1 MKTAE
6 SPSKGAVGGKQ
17 LKIYVNGRLL
27 PQHEATISV
36 FDSGLNFADGVF
48 EGVRIYN
55 GTVFRLEQH
64 VKRLFES
71 AKAFEIDIRMSQDEF
86 TRLILEWLRENE
98 IQNDF
103 HLRPIVT
110 RGNRFPP
117 RLDPRFCSDEP
128 NVILL
133 GGPISPA
140 SMRGQTLTVSSVR
153 QINSDAIDPKIKSL
167 NYGNNLLARLD
178 AVRRG
183 VDDAI
188 MLDGEGFVAEASAAN
203 LFIVKDGDV
212 ITPWTKACLDGI
224 TRRVVMEI
232 AGAQGRRAVERDI
245 SVTEVLNADE
255 VFLCGTGTELT
266 PVVQVEGR
274 KIGSGAAGAITQAL
288 YSAFI
293 EMARSEGT
301 PINAVAGKSS

>member
-1 MKTAE
+1 
-6 SPSKGAVGGKQ
+6 
-17 LKIYVNGRLL
+17 L
-27 PQHEATISV
+27 TI
-36 FDSGLNFADGVF
+36 
-48 EGVRIYN
+48 
-55 GTVFRLEQH
+55 
-64 VKRLFES
+64 
-71 AKAFEIDIRMSQDEF
+71 
-86 TRLILEWLRENE
+86 
-98 IQNDF
+98 
-103 HLRPIVT
+103 
-110 RGNRFPP
+110 
-117 RLDPRFCSDEP
+117 
-128 NVILL
+128 
-133 GGPISPA
+133 
-140 SMRGQTLTVSSVR
+140 SSVR

-167 NYGNNLLARLD
+167 NYGNNLLARLE

-212 ITPWTKACLDGI
+212 ITPWTRACLDGI

-232 AGAQGRRAVERDI
+232 AAAQGRRTVERDI

-301 PINAVAGKSS
+301 PIDAAAR